1 MKKSRP
7 RSRLLIDDDSTRR
20 IAAVSFTTAH
30 VANNDVIPV
39 IACNCRASDSQGVG
53 DSFGGY
59 AGDDKSGTVDISN
72 KAVTA
77 AAAESDLAIVVDAT
91 ATNTLTTDRN
101 YTIINAFTS
110 TAAGAWDAA
119 APATGANCATPTT
132 G

>member
-1 MKKSRP
+1 M
-7 RSRLLIDDDSTRR
+7 
-20 IAAVSFTTAH
+20 SFTTAH

-72 KAVTA
+72 KAVTTAA

-101 YTIINAFTS
+101 YTTITAFTS

-119 APATGANCATPTT
+119 APATGANCAAPTT